1 MEEFFKTDAPRLANR
16 GLLRLF
22 ATTCLLVLPARA
34 LEAQQPD
41 GKPIERIDIEGNRR
55 VESAGLRACIIS
67 RPGDAYSA
75 ETVRR
80 DVQALHDT
88 GFFEDVRVEVE
99 DSPDQPNSKIV
110 VFIVREKPIVT
121 RIEYKGNTSITR
133 TEILNALKDKKV
145 GLSVGDWFDQT
156 KLTRAALVIK
166 GLLSVRGSP
175 SATVKPTFERFA
187 SSNTVNV
194 VFNIDEGPKSQP
206 SSNPR

>member
-1 MEEFFKTDAPRLANR
+1 MEEFFKHARKRASR

-41 GKPIERIDIEGNRR
+41 GKPIERLGTEGNRR
-55 VESAGLRACIIS
+55 VETAELRACILS
-67 RPGDAYSA
+67 RAGDVYSA
-75 ETVRR
+75 RTVRR
-80 DVQALHDT
+80 DVQALRDT

-110 VFIVREKPIVT
+110 VFIVREKPIVS
-121 RIEYKGNTSITR
+121 RIEFRGIKSITVA
-133 TEILNALKDKKV
+133 EILNVLKDKKV

-187 SSNTVNV
+187 SANTVNV
-194 VFNIDEGPKSQP
+194 VFDIDEGPKSQP
-206 SSNPR
+206 LSNSH